1 MKRILKNWKTYL
13 NEGGVTIQKHT
24 GRGGRFS
31 REVFRDHLNFYLGG
45 TYQQFQD
52 IGEILQKIKASDQ
65 EKQAMADDLGGMIN
79 YYNTRGA
86 IEYFDG
92 EPLEVVSVARIR
104 ELLNILAAQGFEA
117 INPTNPKTIEEF
129 YVMGKDLTAPRS
141 QPLPQAPSSKT
152 EPQKSRLGQ
161 TAAMSYDDIM
171 KLQQKRK
178 R

>member
-1 MKRILKNWKTYL
+1 M
-13 NEGGVTIQKHT
+13 
-24 GRGGRFS
+24 
-31 REVFRDHLNFYLGG
+31 
-45 TYQQFQD
+45 
-52 IGEILQKIKASDQ
+52 
-65 EKQAMADDLGGMIN
+65 
-79 YYNTRGA
+79 
-86 IEYFDG
+86 
-92 EPLEVVSVARIR
+92 ARIR

-117 INPTNPKTIEEF
+117 INPTNSKTIEEF

-141 QPLPQAPSSKT
+141 QPLPQTPSSKR